1 MHRIVGVRPLA
12 RQQIGGRGK
21 TMMQMASMG
30 QSRAAGCR
38 SAPCDAAGRA
48 VWDLGLARPRVAGRT
63 AMPEMAMARIRSRCW
78 VGAERGAGDADDES
92 HDVVDVQ
99 VGVGAARFLS
109 SVEQRCRRSRSAP
122 RRQARRPLTPGPAHR
137 VVPAWWPCRSRSV
150 VSKRPRPATVLLSRP
165 AERRLGTASRPRR
178 RRRPR

>member
-12 RQQIGGRGK
+12 RQQIGGRAK
-21 TMMQMASMG
+21 TMMQLASMG
-30 QSRAAGCR
+30 QSRAAGRR

-48 VWDLGLARPRVAGRT
+48 VWDLGLVRPRVAGRT

-122 RRQARRPLTPGPAHR
+122 GGRRGGP
-137 VVPAWWPCRSRSV
+137 
-150 VSKRPRPATVLLSRP
+150 
-165 AERRLGTASRPRR
+165 
-178 RRRPR
+178 